1 MTKPSP
7 YELGYR
13 TVATARAIIKSPAN
27 VTALPW
33 VAITMQELANHE
45 RRNELTRD
53 SVRLDDSE
61 LITGY

>member
-1 MTKPSP
+1 MNRLSP
-7 YELGYR
+7 FDFGAR
-13 TVATARAIIKSPAN
+13 CVATARAIIKSPAN

-33 VAITMQELANHE
+33 VAITMQELVNHE

>member
-1 MTKPSP
+1 MNSPSP
-7 YELGYR
+7 FDIGAR
-13 TVATARAIIKSPAN
+13 CVATARAIIKSPAN

-45 RRNELTRD
+45 RRNELTRG
-53 SVRLDDSE
+53 SAPLDDSE